1 MFRRVLLG
9 CVLCIGCKS
18 TVRVTETTPPT
29 APASAVSARPE
40 TSAPAAS
47 SPTLS
52 PARLAPTSKQPFP
65 DGPDDATL
73 CAAIH
78 SKEPDPWLRFGHFI
92 PMFWDGV
99 IWVGEGDERT
109 LEATIRAIAT
119 YAPGFLGAEGRA
131 CSEGGVLLYVAD
143 LYDGYEDSL
152 RNKHTMAELEAA
164 AFKAEAVAKQAMQER
179 VAIQGRAGMLA
190 LQDLCRQDAVVCDEQ
205 LRLRYEHGIC
215 GDVIALAR
223 SQFRSADRPWATTEL
238 GRSLEPN
245 LDEPRQ
251 RREFLQTCQS
261 LPAQVKVCVIVDDNV
276 KVRGRDR
283 CWASLA
289 TLFGY

>member
-9 CVLCIGCKS
+9 CVLCVGCKS

-78 SKEPDPWLRFGHFI
+78 SKEPDPGLRFGHFI

-164 AFKAEAVAKQAMQER
+164 AFKADAVAKQAMQER

-205 LRLRYEHGIC
+205 LRLRYERGIC
-215 GDVIALAR
+215 GSVMSLAA
-223 SQFRSADRPWATTEL
+223 SQFSSLDRPWATTERGRL
-238 GRSLEPN
+238 GQPN
-245 LDEPRQ
+245 FDEPEQ
-251 RREFLQTCQS
+251 KKAFLQTCQS
-261 LPAQVKVCVIVDDNV
+261 LPPQNTVCVIVDYQD
-276 KVRGRDR
+276 RLHARDR
-283 CWASLA
+283 CWAGIA
-289 TLFGY
+289 PLFGY